1 VEQHPVCFADTPLV
15 EGNYPHGDN
24 MRKLIS
30 VIVTL
35 VIVIVMILFAM
46 NIRKKAQAEEATGPQ
61 SRRVTTFA
69 VRTDVA
75 EKKTLQA
82 YIEIN
87 ADVVSEEQ
95 VVVTPD
101 ASGRLVSML
110 VAHGGSVQK
119 GQLIAEVDPSRPGT
133 VFENSPVY
141 APVSGNVVTT
151 PLAVGSMVSTNTPL
165 LTIAVNSSV
174 LIVAKVPE
182 REIGQ
187 LRTGLSAQVRLEAFA
202 SETFSATL
210 SHIAPVIDPVSR
222 TKEIK
227 LRLVRYDS
235 RVTPGGF
242 ARVKLN
248 TRNYPNVVSIP
259 YQAVV
264 EQRGKRIVYVL
275 DPENDI
281 VSVRDVEVGI
291 TVDGEAEIRSGIKE
305 SEIVIIQG
313 QQFLSDGCQVRVIGG
328 RQ

>member
-1 VEQHPVCFADTPLV
+1 
-15 EGNYPHGDN
+15 

-30 VIVTL
+30 IIVTL

-46 NIRKKAQAEEATGPQ
+46 NIRKKAQAEEKTGPQ
-61 SRRVTTFA
+61 SRRITTFA

-75 EKKTLQA
+75 EIKTLQA

-101 ASGRLVSML
+101 AGGRLVSML

-141 APVSGNVVTT
+141 APVSGNIVTT

-174 LIVAKVPE
+174 LIVAKIPE

-187 LRTGLSAQVRLEAFA
+187 LRTGLSAQVRLEAFP
-202 SETFSATL
+202 SETFTASL

-227 LRLVRYDS
+227 LRFNRYDS

-259 YQAVV
+259 YQAIV
-264 EQRGKRIVYVL
+264 EQRGGRIVYVY
-275 DPENDI
+275 DPADET
-281 VSVRDVEVGI
+281 VSIREVEIGV
-291 TVDGEAEIRSGIKE
+291 TVDGEAEVRSGVKAN
-305 SEIVIIQG
+305 EIVVVQG
-313 QQFLSDGCQVRVIGG
+313 QQFLSEGSKVRVIGG

>member
-1 VEQHPVCFADTPLV
+1 MKKA
-15 EGNYPHGDN
+15 
-24 MRKLIS
+24 IS
-30 VIVTL
+30 IIITL
-35 VIVIVMILFAM
+35 VFVIILIIVAW
-46 NIRKKAQAEEATGPQ
+46 NIRKKAQAEEVTGPK

-75 EKKTLQA
+75 EVKTLQA

-101 ASGRLVSML
+101 AGGRLVSML
-110 VAHGGSVQK
+110 VAHGGRVQK

-174 LIVAKVPE
+174 LIVAKIPE

-187 LRTGLSAQVRLEAFA
+187 LRTGLSAQVQLEAFPG
-202 SETFSATL
+202 ETFSASL

-248 TRNYPNVVSIP
+248 TRNYPNVISIP
-259 YQAVV
+259 YQAIV
-264 EQRGKRIVYVL
+264 EQRGGRIVYVL
-275 DPENDI
+275 NPDDNI
-281 VSVRDVEVGI
+281 VTIREVEIGV
-291 TVDGEAEIRSGIKE
+291 TVDGEAEVRSGIKAGE
-305 SEIVIIQG
+305 NVVVQG
-313 QQFLSDGCQVRVIGG
+313 QQFLSEGVQVRVIGS

>member
-1 VEQHPVCFADTPLV
+1 MKKTISIIIALV
-15 EGNYPHGDN
+15 
-24 MRKLIS
+24 L
-30 VIVTL
+30 
-35 VIVIVMILFAM
+35 VIVMIIVAM
-46 NIRKKAQAEEATGPQ
+46 NIRKKAQEEEVTGPR

-75 EKKTLQA
+75 EIKTLQA

-101 ASGRLVSML
+101 AGGRLVSML

-151 PLAVGSMVSTNTPL
+151 PLAVGSVVSTNTPL

-187 LRTGLSAQVRLEAFA
+187 LRTGLSAQVRLEAFPG
-202 SETFSATL
+202 ETFTASL
-210 SHIAPVIDPVSR
+210 SHISPVIDPVSR

-259 YQAVV
+259 FQAIV
-264 EQRGKRIVYVL
+264 EQRGKQIVYVL
-275 DPENDI
+275 NPDDDTVNTRE
-281 VSVRDVEVGI
+281 VEVGI
-291 TVDGEAEIRSGIKE
+291 SVDGESEVRSGIKE
-305 SEIVIIQG
+305 GEIVVVQG
-313 QQFLSDGCQVRVIGG
+313 QQFLSDSVQVRVIGG